1 MMNEMIKRVL
11 KVKAEN
17 FEDVKNGTGVKAEAI
32 EVVEREGF
40 VILTD
45 DDNSEQGYVTIK
57 NEETDKSLV
66 ISKDRRGRTRIF
78 DGFWG
83 LVDSDERF
91 NRIIK
96 DFDAYEYLITK

>member
-1 MMNEMIKRVL
+1 MIKRVL
-11 KVKAEN
+11 KIKADD
-17 FEDVKNGTGVKAEAI
+17 FEEVKNGTGVKAEAI
-32 EVVEREGF
+32 EAVEYEGF

-78 DGFWG
+78 DGYWG
-83 LVDSDERF
+83 LVDSEERF
-91 NRIIK
+91 NRIFK
-96 DFDAYEYLITK
+96 EFDVYEYLVTK